1 MLPFFWND
9 SWTNISYLGVAIAWS
24 EIVNRLWSKW
34 TSGTTRVKHIVLY
47 NLKVVSSIPEVEWFQ
62 HKLGSLIL
70 PFKFYS
76 HCVQLVPL
84 KQPPGIRNWWPSTT
98 ILICLVRNWHTKN
111 IPDDPSLPSPADKF
125 LWIGREKKAEA
136 LSGRTLKNY
145 DRKETLK
152 IRSFFFLSTC
162 LVGWPSSHQK
172 HWLTA
177 PWSSLSSG
185 TRMSCPS
192 MVGLRD
198 EQRAYYNIHFLSLP
212 KGRALYNDKNE
223 LLIGNAVLL
232 MSGIGHIREYGLFS
246 TLMAARGR
254 TDRTKA
260 CPSGL
265 CGDWTLVKWSSEADF
280 CLAGSQQIRA
290 RNV

>member
-1 MLPFFWND
+1 MEINLNLARSAQTDVAFFWND

-98 ILICLVRNWHTKN
+98 VLICLVQNWHTKN

-125 LWIGREKKAEA
+125 LWIGRGKKAEA

-152 IRSFFFLSTC
+152 IRSFFSPL
-162 LVGWPSSHQK
+162 LVWSADHQAIK
-172 HWLTA
+172 SIDWL
-177 PWSSLSSG
+177 
-185 TRMSCPS
+185 R
-192 MVGLRD
+192 
-198 EQRAYYNIHFLSLP
+198 
-212 KGRALYNDKNE
+212 
-223 LLIGNAVLL
+223 
-232 MSGIGHIREYGLFS
+232 
-246 TLMAARGR
+246 RGR
-254 TDRTKA
+254 PFPPEQG
-260 CPSGL
+260 CP
-265 CGDWTLVKWSSEADF
+265 VRRWSVYGMSRERITTFIF
-280 CLAGSQQIRA
+280 CRYQKGGHCTTIKT
-290 RNV
+290 NCW